1 MRTCIGNGKIFVNKD
16 LTLPKGY
23 VLIEDGTITYCGQ
36 EKPKCSFDK
45 YIDALGNNICPALID
60 THTHGIG
67 GYDFNTCSLENFE
80 EIEKLEYKEG
90 VGSLFCSLVPE
101 THERLIEL
109 LKMYDTCKSSLLG
122 GIHLEGPFLNLSK
135 KAVMKEEMLQSPH
148 YDHFKEYINRT
159 TKLKSMTY
167 ACELDTNHQL
177 LQQGIEAGIIMNIGH
192 SDATCQQVLEAEKH
206 GAKGVTHLYNAMSQ
220 HEHRNPGV
228 VTGAFVSDG
237 LICELI
243 ADGFHV
249 HPDVIK
255 ATYKVLGK
263 DRIILVSD
271 ANPFKSAK
279 EGDYIFSGKNIHVTK
294 DKALVKETGRIAGS
308 TLKMNVACQNMM
320 KYCHCSISDV
330 LNMAAFLPGNYYEL
344 NRGSL
349 EKGKIGDIIIIND
362 SFDILSIYKDE
373 TFYNYELI

>member
-16 LTLPKGY
+16 TTIENGY
-23 VLIEDGTITYCGQ
+23 VLVKDGIITYCGQ
-36 EKPKCSFDK
+36 EQPKCTFDK

-67 GYDFNTCSLENFE
+67 GYDFNTCSLKDFKKIE
-80 EIEKLEYKEG
+80 ELEYREG
-90 VGSLFCSLVPE
+90 VGALFCSLVPE
-101 THERLIEL
+101 THKHLIEL
-109 LKMYDTCKSSLLG
+109 LKKYDKCESSLLE
-122 GIHLEGPFLNLSK
+122 GIHMEGPFLNISK
-135 KAVMKEEMLQSPH
+135 KAVMKEEMLQNPNS
-148 YDHFKEYINRT
+148 DHFKEYIEST
-159 TKLKSMTY
+159 SKLKSMTF
-167 ACELDTNHQL
+167 ACELDVDHQL

-206 GAKGVTHLYNAMSQ
+206 GAKGITHLYNAMSQ

-228 VTGAFVSDG
+228 VTAAFVSDG

-255 ATYKVLGK
+255 ATYKALGK

-294 DKALVKETGRIAGS
+294 DSALVKETGRIAGS

-320 KYCHCSISDV
+320 KYCQCSLSEV
-330 LNMAAFLPGNYYEL
+330 LNMAAFLPGNYYGL

-349 EKGKIGDIIIIND
+349 EKGMIGDIIIINN
-362 SFDILSIYKDE
+362 SFDILSMYKDE
-373 TFYNYELI
+373 TFYNYKLR